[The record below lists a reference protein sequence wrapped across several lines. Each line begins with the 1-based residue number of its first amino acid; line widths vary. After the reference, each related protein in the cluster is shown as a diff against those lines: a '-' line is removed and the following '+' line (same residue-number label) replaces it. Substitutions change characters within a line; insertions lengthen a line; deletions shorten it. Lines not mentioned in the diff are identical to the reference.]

1 MKRKY
6 VRANEEPF
14 MTKELH
20 EAIMKRSRLKHK
32 FLKNKNEI
40 NRDNNKVQINYF
52 KKLVKTTYKQYFTI
66 LTDNR

>member
-20 EAIMKRSRLKHK
+20 EAIMKGSRLKNK

-40 NRDNNKVQINYF
+40 NRDNNKVQRNYF
-52 KKLVKTTYKQYFTI
+52 KKLVKTTYKQYFNN
-66 LTDNR
+66 LNR

>member
-20 EAIMKRSRLKHK
+20 EAIMKRSRLKNK

-40 NRDNNKVQINYF
+40 NRDNNKVQRNYF
-52 KKLVKTTYKQYFTI
+52 KKLVKTTYKQYFNN
-66 LTDNR
+66 LNR

>member
-20 EAIMKRSRLKHK
+20 EAIMKRSRLKNK

-40 NRDNNKVQINYF
+40 NRDNNKVQRNYF
-52 KKLVKTTYKQYFTI
+52 KKLVKTTYKQYCNN
-66 LTDNR
+66 LNR

>member
-52 KKLVKTTYKQYFTI
+52 KKLVKTTYKQYFNN
-66 LTDNR
+66 LNR